1 MILLLK
7 SIAISAIFSAVA
19 VLLHAW
25 NRPYGLFLAL
35 AVIVVMMRFIAA
47 LAARTP
53 LGRFGRRIPLL
64 AAATVWFAIAWVAST
79 VRNGEEILV
88 EGELIGSSFLVGASA
103 FVALSL
109 IARPRSL

>member
-1 MILLLK
+1 MILLK

-25 NRPYGLFLAL
+25 SRPYGLFLAL
-35 AVIVVMMRFIAA
+35 LVIVVMMRYIAA

-53 LGRFGRRIPLL
+53 LGLFGRRIPALV
-64 AAATVWFAIAWVAST
+64 AATVWFAIAWVAST
-79 VRNGEEILV
+79 ARNGEEILI
-88 EGELIGSSFLVGASA
+88 EGDTIGSSFLVGASA

-109 IARPRSL
+109 IARPRSF